1 MGLKNRLDQL
11 ISELGLSGRA
21 FERECGLASG
31 SYASLGDRTGADK
44 LKKILIKYP
53 QVSAMWLLTGKG
65 QMMVNLDAPHIQEL
79 ADNHIGNMMDI
90 AAKLGIGQPEPEP
103 SLPAEDNAQLW
114 EMIGFLKNQ
123 IETQNRIIEE
133 LTKKVGNDA
142 PRRVARAGE

>member
-1 MGLKNRLDQL
+1 M
-11 ISELGLSGRA
+11 
-21 FERECGLASG
+21 
-31 SYASLGDRTGADK
+31 
-44 LKKILIKYP
+44 
-53 QVSAMWLLTGKG
+53 TGKRVKEILRKNG
-65 QMMVNLDAPHIQEL
+65 YVLSDVAKSMGIIPQNLQSMLNVEDIKTGVLERVAAAINKNVYFFYQNDVKLPSSDAIKKM
-79 ADNHIGNMMDI
+79 ADNHFGNMMDI

-103 SLPAEDNAQLW
+103 SLPADDTAQLW